1 MKKTDEYRSIHSNSV
16 VILHWL
22 IIYFVAAILYWGC
35 NDKPKQHAPFSLN
48 NSDRSASK
56 FSKKSINNTLPKDA
70 LSQIYTQ
77 AIADYIRLVKKEY
90 GLSFDTLF
98 FGKHANGQTT
108 DFPDVV
114 LPNTIEQTNIKL
126 LIPKQGEKQQLQD
139 KNNYYINLI
148 GTADHHKA
156 DFIFIAFSNGFA
168 HQFDCFITYHY
179 GTEKKKFVIASTRFE
194 RYENKIS
201 E

>member
-16 VILHWL
+16 VLLHRL
-22 IIYFVAAILYWGC
+22 IICFLAAILYWGC

-48 NSDRSASK
+48 NSDSSASK

-98 FGKHANGQTT
+98 LENMLMDNQPISQMWYCQIRLNKQT
-108 DFPDVV
+108 
-114 LPNTIEQTNIKL
+114 
-126 LIPKQGEKQQLQD
+126 
-139 KNNYYINLI
+139 
-148 GTADHHKA
+148 
-156 DFIFIAFSNGFA
+156 
-168 HQFDCFITYHY
+168 
-179 GTEKKKFVIASTRFE
+179 
-194 RYENKIS
+194 
-201 E
+201 